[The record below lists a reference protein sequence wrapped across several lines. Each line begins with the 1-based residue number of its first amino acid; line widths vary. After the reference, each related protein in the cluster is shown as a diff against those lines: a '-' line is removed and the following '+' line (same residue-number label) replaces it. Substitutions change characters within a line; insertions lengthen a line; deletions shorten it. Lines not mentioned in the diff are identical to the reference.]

1 MGLLSRH
8 SIAAALIA
16 GSGAAAAAG
25 LGFLAET
32 PMSRFNE
39 EDLKLM
45 NGAVEQALSSAAIG
59 APVRWAN
66 GKTPASGEVT
76 PLRAFERG
84 GRPCRDL
91 RVVNRHRTLEATG
104 TYTLCRDG
112 DTWTLAQ

>member
-1 MGLLSRH
+1 MSPLSRLLS
-8 SIAAALIA
+8 AAALIA
-16 GSGAAAAAG
+16 GTGRAFAAG

-45 NGAVEQALSSAAIG
+45 NGAVEQALASAKLG

-66 GKTPASGEVT
+66 GKNSSSGEVT
-76 PLRAFERG
+76 PQRAFERG

-91 RVVNRHRTLEATG
+91 RVVNRHRRLEASG
-104 TYTLCRDG
+104 VYTMCREDG
-112 DTWTLAQ
+112 HWTLAQ